1 MTSIQ
6 EVADQINAKLDS
18 ITTNTSQSV
27 TIEHQIEGELATI
40 SNQVLVLDGH
50 LQSGLANVADGL
62 FAIWEV
68 DKAQLVEL
76 RTHTEQH
83 DAVICL
89 LTNTNELL
97 CGITR
102 TLSRQ
107 LELTRSIDT
116 SLHRVEGIAERTE
129 ADAAGDYDRL
139 QALTGRVERC
149 CPDEQTPPEPC
160 PEACKVPDHRPY
172 RPAGQGWK
180 PQHPDDKAG
189 GGDPGDSTP
198 HGNG

>member
-6 EVADQINAKLDS
+6 EVADQINAKLDN
-18 ITTNTSQSV
+18 INTNTSQSV
-27 TIEHQIEGELATI
+27 TIENQIKGELATI
-40 SNQVLVLDGH
+40 SNQVSVLDGH
-50 LQSGLANVADGL
+50 LQSGLANLAEGL

-76 RTHTEQH
+76 RTHTEQN
-83 DAVICL
+83 DTIICL

-102 TLSRQ
+102 KLSSQ
-107 LELTRSIDT
+107 LELSRSIDT
-116 SLHRVEGIAERTE
+116 SLNRVEGIAERTE

-139 QALTGRVERC
+139 QALTERVEHC

-160 PEACKVPDHRPY
+160 PEGCKVPDRRPY
-172 RPAGQGWK
+172 RPEGQDWK
-180 PQHPDDKAG
+180 PQH
-189 GGDPGDSTP
+189 GDNNPGDTNL
-198 HGNG
+198 HKNG